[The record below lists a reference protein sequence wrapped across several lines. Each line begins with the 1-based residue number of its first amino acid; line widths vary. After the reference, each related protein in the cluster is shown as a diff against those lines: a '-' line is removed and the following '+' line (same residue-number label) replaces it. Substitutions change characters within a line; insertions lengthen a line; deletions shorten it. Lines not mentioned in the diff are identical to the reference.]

1 MKLRS
6 LAEKMREEEM
16 SRLAAAEKFDIGK
29 ENEFSG
35 SEDTHK
41 PIQRKKNHCFVLKIC
56 VFN

>member
-1 MKLRS
+1 
-6 LAEKMREEEM
+6 M